1 MVCYSFTDS
10 SSSRAHALI
19 DIPPIARVRERI
31 RAARVERG
39 LSMEAA
45 SELADISPELWRYYE
60 TGIKRIDPKFGRVCN
75 AVGLDPM
82 ELLSEEGYWR

>member
-1 MVCYSFTDS
+1 
-10 SSSRAHALI
+10 
-19 DIPPIARVRERI
+19 
-31 RAARVERG
+31 
-39 LSMEAA
+39 MEAA

-82 ELLSEEGYWR
+82 ELLSEEGYWQ